1 MVLHFLSNSANP
13 LAVNREGSPRSTSRT
28 APVQKVQPFP
38 ETISLL
44 EKLGAKNDH
53 VCGLCKR
60 HRQAPWLPIT
70 HQEATPDTSRP
81 LASGGNARLYLTAVC
96 DYARLVCME
105 GRGAEFSSVLEGMM
119 RRVSF
124 QILTALFVIC
134 SLSSSHTFAQTT
146 GTTGSING
154 RVADTSGGVL
164 PGVTVTVSSPSLLG
178 VQTSITDEGG
188 NYRFPALPPGTYK
201 VRYELPGFTTLER
214 EDIRVSLNF
223 TATLNVALEVAALQE
238 SVTVT
243 GDSPVIDATST
254 RVQQTYTLREMSE
267 IPNARQMWSLI
278 AATPS
283 VTMARTDVGGS
294 QAGTQGNYTAY
305 GFNGQRQV
313 VMEGINVTY
322 DASLSMFYPDYGSLE
337 EVSVGTISH
346 GAEAA
351 NPGTQTQM
359 LTRSGGNRLSGEIYQ
374 DFGNNSMQDANIPD
388 RVLAQGIR
396 EHSNE
401 WELSRNFHA
410 SVGGPVKKDKVWW
423 HGAYHN
429 QKSAIAQPNFI
440 GSMAGVTYDTFMY
453 NFTGKVT
460 VQLNQNNKLIGYF
473 SRNQLLQR
481 PVPVFTFTS
490 EIGTTAD
497 RENLVRVFKGE
508 WNGTLSNRLYAE
520 ARYGGTNLYS
530 SNLAQTD
537 TREFLIVDSFLGIAR
552 GGERKR
558 QYTPQRRQIEAALTY
573 FKDAWGGSHTFKTG
587 GGILP
592 ELRNDGYTQL
602 ASGNVRQNMNNGQ
615 PVSVVLDAPTA
626 VRVSQQAGDVN
637 KGDLTTLDRLK
648 VASAFASDQW
658 QFGRT
663 TLNLGVRWDRYHAW
677 SPEQVQH
684 AYSFG
689 PLDVPE
695 ATFPEQHYFTWN
707 MIVPRLGVTYDLSGS
722 GKTVVKFNYSL
733 FAFNPG
739 ISLGG
744 LANKNQLQK
753 TVTYAWSDSRPCPG
767 CIAGDGIYQPGEEG
781 NLLASGLAN
790 NIQIDPN
797 LKQPTS
803 TQATAFLEHQLTE
816 DVGARAG
823 FVYYTVNDLVTTY
836 QAFRPP
842 SAYTVPFNLVDRG
855 ADNVLGTSDDRSLT
869 FYGIPNSQIG
879 NYPATQVVMSV
890 PNNGTYK
897 SIELTLN
904 KRRSR
909 NWSLSSGFGYTWI
922 HDYPTGFPNTPNGP
936 FDQDRRMY
944 SFKANGTYTLPYG
957 LLLSGA
963 YLFQA
968 GANYART
975 LAVSAPASCACTFT
989 AANLAVTPYNAFAYD
1004 NVSLLDLR
1012 VQKTFELG
1020 STATLRLF
1028 LDGFNLANSYAAEIV
1043 SAATG
1048 PTFQR
1053 PTAILAPRTAK
1064 IGVRVTW

>member
-1 MVLHFLSNSANP
+1 MTRRIAQALLALVAVGWLSVDS
-13 LAVNREGSPRSTSRT
+13 
-28 APVQKVQPFP
+28 
-38 ETISLL
+38 
-44 EKLGAKNDH
+44 
-53 VCGLCKR
+53 GL
-60 HRQAPWLPIT
+60 
-70 HQEATPDTSRP
+70 
-81 LASGGNARLYLTAVC
+81 
-96 DYARLVCME
+96 
-105 GRGAEFSSVLEGMM
+105 
-119 RRVSF
+119 
-124 QILTALFVIC
+124 
-134 SLSSSHTFAQTT
+134 AQTT
-146 GTTGSING
+146 GTTGSITG
-154 RVADTSGGVL
+154 KVIDASGGVL

-178 VQTSITDEGG
+178 VQTSVTDSGG
-188 NYRFPALPPGTYK
+188 SYRFPALPPGVFSVT
-201 VRYELPGFTTLER
+201 YELAGFRTLKR

-223 TATLNVALEVAALQE
+223 TATLNVSLEVAALQE
-238 SVTVT
+238 TVTVT

-254 RVQQTYTLREMSE
+254 RVQQTFTLKEMSE

-322 DASLSMFYPDYGSLE
+322 DASLSAFYPDYGSLE

-359 LTRSGGNRLSGEIYQ
+359 LTKSGGNRLSGEVFQ
-374 DFGNNSMQDANIPD
+374 DYGNNSMQGANIPD
-388 RVLAQGIR
+388 NVLAQGIR

-401 WELSRNFHA
+401 WVISRNFHA
-410 SVGGPVKKDKVWW
+410 NGGGPAKKDKIWW
-423 HGAYHN
+423 HVAYHN
-429 QKSAIAQPNFI
+429 QKSAIEQPNFI
-440 GSMAGVTYDTFMY
+440 GSMTGVTYDTFMY

-460 VQLNQNNKLIGYF
+460 GQLNKSNKLIGYF

-481 PVPVFTFTS
+481 PVPTFTFTS

-497 RENLVRVFKGE
+497 RENLVRVAKVE
-508 WNGTLSNRLYAE
+508 WNGTLSNNLYAE
-520 ARYGGTNLYS
+520 ARFGGVNLYS

-537 TREFLIVDSFLGIAR
+537 TRAFLVVDSALGTAT

-558 QYTPQRRQIEAALTY
+558 QYTPQRRQIEATLSY
-573 FKDAWGGSHTFKTG
+573 FKDAWGGSHTFKIG
-587 GGILP
+587 GGALP

-602 ASGNVRQNMNNGQ
+602 ASGNVRQNMNNGA
-615 PVSVVLDAPTA
+615 PVSVVLDVPTA
-626 VRVSQQAGDVN
+626 VKVSQQAGNVD

-648 VASAFASDQW
+648 VYSAYASDQW
-658 QFGRT
+658 QVGRLT
-663 TLNLGVRWDRYHAW
+663 MNLGLRWDRYHAW
-677 SPEQVQH
+677 SPEQEQH

-689 PLDVPE
+689 PLNVPE
-695 ATFPEQHYFTWN
+695 LTFPEQDYFTWN
-707 MIVPRLGVTYDLSGS
+707 KVVPRIGGTYDLAGN
-722 GKTVVKFNYSL
+722 GKTVVKVNYSL

-744 LANKNQLQK
+744 FANKNQLQK
-753 TVTYAWSDSRPCPG
+753 TVTYAWADNRVCPG
-767 CIAGDGIYQPGEEG
+767 CIAGDGIYQPGEAG
-781 NLLASGLAN
+781 NLLASSLSN
-790 NIQIDPN
+790 SIQIDPN

-803 TQATAFLEHQLTE
+803 TQATAFLERQLTQ
-816 DVGARAG
+816 DLGGRVG
-823 FVYYTVNDLVTTY
+823 FVYYTVKNQVAQY

-842 SAYTVPFNLVDRG
+842 SAYTVPFTIVDRG
-855 ADNVLGTSDDRSLT
+855 ADNILGSSDDRNLT
-869 FYGIPNSQIG
+869 YYGIPNALIG
-879 NYPATQVVMSV
+879 TYPTTTVVMSI

-897 SIELTLN
+897 SMEVTLS
-904 KRRSR
+904 KRRGQ

-922 HDYPTGFPNTPNGP
+922 HDYPAGFPNTANGP
-936 FDQDRRMY
+936 FDEDRRLY
-944 SFKANGTYTLPYG
+944 SLKASGTYTLPWNI
-957 LLLSGA
+957 LLSAA
-963 YLFQA
+963 YQFQS

-989 AANLAVTPYNAFAYD
+989 SAGIAVTPYNEFAYD
-1004 NVSLLDLR
+1004 NVSLFDLR
-1012 VQKTFELG
+1012 VEKTIDLG
-1020 STATLRLF
+1020 PVAKLRVF

-1064 IGVRVTW
+1064 VGFRVSW